1 MNKKIVYLTLL
12 LMIIIISAC
21 TEKINLELDETYT
34 RVVVDGYIKSDTQ
47 EYRIVLTKTSDYFS
61 NSPSPRIVS
70 AEVTLTDGSDVI
82 TLTETEPGVSGIY
95 VTGKDF
101 AGKTGA
107 NYTLDVKLP
116 EEIAGTKDYSAT
128 CRLTPVTRLD
138 SIQTKFE
145 PDWGKEGFWTV
156 KLFAQDPPGQKNYYM
171 LNLYRNGELW
181 SDTITKVAISDDQ
194 FFEGNYID
202 GLDVFYIDNSRKY
215 QTLQEGDT
223 IVLELNGITKEYYDF
238 ISQVQ
243 ISGFNIPFFTGPPAN
258 VIGNVTN
265 GGVGFFA
272 AYSGSSS
279 TTIVKK

>member
-1 MNKKIVYLTLL
+1 MNRIIIYSALL
-12 LMIIIISAC
+12 LMIFISAC

-47 EYRIVLTKTSDYFS
+47 EYKVVLTKTSDYFS
-61 NSPSPRIVS
+61 NAPSPKIVN
-70 AEVTLTDGSDVI
+70 ALVTLTDGTDII
-82 TLTETEPGVSGIY
+82 TLAETEPGVSGIY

-128 CRLTPVTRLD
+128 CRLTPVTKLD

-145 PDWGKEGFWTV
+145 EDWGKEGFWTV

-215 QTLQEGDT
+215 QTLNEGDT

-258 VIGNVTN
+258 VIGNVSN
-265 GGVGFFA
+265 GGVGFFS
-272 AYSGSSS
+272 AYSSSYAK
-279 TTIVKK
+279 TVVRK